1 MNFNLDF
8 LPPRSEKPRNAGFTM
23 MTDMGLSVRE
33 AENFAESSAPYTDFV
48 KMAFG
53 SSLLIPSL
61 ESKLNI
67 YQDAGITPIFGGTL
81 FEIFAYRK
89 NMEEY
94 VNYLDKYGM
103 DFVEISD
110 GAIQIEHEEKV
121 SYIKQFQEE
130 YNVISQATN
139 FSTGGIIPFDK
150 WIENTKK
157 EIGAG
162 AKYIIVKE
170 SEKLPIYGDEGLA
183 SFIAAKSPKGLNIK
197 QLIWDASSKE
207 EQIELIKL
215 FGNDVN
221 ICNVEP
227 SGVISLETRR
237 MGLHSSTLLQLIKA
251 PLKNDENQ

>member
-8 LPPRSEKPRNAGFTM
+8 LPQRFEKPRSDGFTM
-23 MTDMGLSVRE
+23 MTDMGLSVRQ
-33 AENFAESSAPYTDFV
+33 AENFAEASAPYTDFV

-67 YQDAGITPIFGGTL
+67 YQDVGITPIFGGTL
-81 FEIFAYRK
+81 FEVFAYRK
-89 NMEEY
+89 IVDEY

-110 GAIQIEHEEKV
+110 GTIQIPHEEKI
-121 SYIKQFQEE
+121 SYIKQFQEDYE
-130 YNVISQATN
+130 VISQATN
-139 FSTGGIIPFDK
+139 FSTGGLIPFDK
-150 WIENTKK
+150 WIENSKK
-157 EIGAG
+157 ELDAG
-162 AKYIIVKE
+162 AKYIIAKE
-170 SEKLPIYGDEGLA
+170 SDKLPIYGDEGLA
-183 SFIAAKSPKGLNIK
+183 SFIAAKSPKGLNPN
-197 QLIWDASSKE
+197 QLIWDAPTKD

-215 FGNDVN
+215 FGNNVN

-237 MGLHSSTLLQLIKA
+237 MGLHSSTLLQLINA
-251 PLKNDENQ
+251 PQENNENQ

>member
-8 LPPRSEKPRNAGFTM
+8 LPQRFEKPRSDGFTM
-23 MTDMGLSVRE
+23 MTDMGLSVRQ
-33 AENFAESSAPYTDFV
+33 AENFAEASAPYTDFV

-81 FEIFAYRK
+81 FEVFAYRK
-89 NMEEY
+89 IMEEY
-94 VNYLDKYGM
+94 ISYLDKYGIE
-103 DFVEISD
+103 FVEVSD
-110 GAIQIEHEEKV
+110 GTIQIDHKEKIA
-121 SYIKQFQEE
+121 YIKQFQEE
-130 YNVISQATN
+130 YDVISQATN

-150 WIENTKK
+150 WIENCKK
-157 EIGAG
+157 EIDAG
-162 AKYIIVKE
+162 AKYIIAKE

-183 SFIAAKSPKGLNIK
+183 SFIAAKNPKGLDPH
-197 QLIWDASSKE
+197 QLIWDAPTKD

-215 FGNDVN
+215 FGNNVN

-251 PLKNDENQ
+251 PLKNDEN